1 MEVPARAVVVPEPS
15 RRPLR
20 KGVIL
25 AAGLSTRMAP
35 LSNGRSKAMLR
46 LGGLTLLERAIRTLR
61 TLDLEQILIVI
72 GHDMAGVGEHAKR
85 VGGGGCGGANRRW
98 GGGERGLLASPGGP
112 PGGGGTFLLGGG
124 APVFA

>member
-72 GHDMAGVGEHAKR
+72 GHDMAVVAEHAKR
-85 VGGGGCGGANRRW
+85 VGGGGRGVEGRSW
-98 GGGERGLLASPGGP
+98 GEGERMLLAAP
-112 PGGGGTFLLGGG
+112 G
-124 APVFA
+124 APGAGEGPFPLGSRGPVV

>member
-72 GHDMAGVGEHAKR
+72 GHDMAVVAEHAKR
-85 VGGGGCGGANRRW
+85 FGGGGSGVETRRW
-98 GGGERGLLASPGGP
+98 GEGDGGLPPAAGA
-112 PGGGGTFLLGGG
+112 PGGGEGPVLRG
-124 APVFA
+124 AV